1 MWVAGPAASD
11 AGGNGDD
18 SALRNVEG
26 SGFSGSGFSSPQSP
40 KRLCGWQERPRMTQV
55 AIATTA
61 LQDVRGL
68 RRELLPWIA
77 YHLHLGI
84 AHFYVS
90 SPA

>member
-1 MWVAGPAASD
+1 
-11 AGGNGDD
+11 
-18 SALRNVEG
+18 
-26 SGFSGSGFSSPQSP
+26 
-40 KRLCGWQERPRMTQV
+40 MTQV
-55 AIATTA
+55 AMATTA

-90 SPA
+90 TRGGAARLGHHDRGLGISI

>member
-1 MWVAGPAASD
+1 
-11 AGGNGDD
+11 
-18 SALRNVEG
+18 
-26 SGFSGSGFSSPQSP
+26 
-40 KRLCGWQERPRMTQV
+40 MTQV

-84 AHFYVS
+84 AHFYVRS
-90 SPA
+90 RAYPPTPLHQSMHAEPYQCVIYVEE